1 MCCQRANF
9 RKKARLS
16 GLTFEF
22 VDLKVWLTIMTRAL
36 INLVVVSG
44 HFLFFASNLD
54 FSLTDKADRKK
65 SANRASTESSK
76 HATSKNRHS
85 KASVVQI
92 TALADAES
100 VPPNDIA
107 KDINGA
113 QAEERSTGDT
123 SNGANAVNDQ
133 NPLN

>member
-1 MCCQRANF
+1 MM
-9 RKKARLS
+9 
-16 GLTFEF
+16 FEF
-22 VDLKVWLTIMTRAL
+22 VFHKVWLTIVTRAS

-65 SANRASTESSK
+65 SANRATTDHSKHSTSKVKSSK
-76 HATSKNRHS
+76 ATT
-85 KASVVQI
+85 VQI
-92 TALADAES
+92 AALADSES
-100 VPPNDIA
+100 VPPIDIA